1 MSFLLKGKK
10 EDLLELA
17 TELGLQ
23 ATVDM
28 TKLMLKNLITKSAG
42 YDEEDTKLMN
52 NRTPSNELNKL
63 LPQFDMKEDIS
74 LYLILFECQ
83 ACMMNVPKEFW
94 VSHLLGLLPQEITQ
108 LIAREPEQE
117 ARDYDH
123 VRSLLLKRFKLTPE
137 KFRQLFGTHQKSS
150 DKTWRDFYQEVQTF
164 FNGWIEG
171 LDVKT
176 FDKLRDLMIA
186 DQMKKRA
193 PVEFK
198 VRRLDEWSSINSP
211 VELAERLDEFEDVRR
226 TLKQKTHTL
235 TPVRG
240 PEVRGSN
247 QAEHFR
253 KFDNHNTR
261 RTGNFNPER
270 RYLDT
275 PPSRD
280 FDRKAPRRYVTYV
293 IP

>member
-23 ATVDM
+23 TTVDM
-28 TKLMLKNLITKSAG
+28 TKPMLKNLITKSAG
-42 YDEEDTKLMN
+42 YDEEDTKLMY
-52 NRTPSNELNKL
+52 E
-63 LPQFDMKEDIS
+63 
-74 LYLILFECQ
+74 
-83 ACMMNVPKEFW
+83 
-94 VSHLLGLLPQEITQ
+94 
-108 LIAREPEQE
+108 
-117 ARDYDH
+117 
-123 VRSLLLKRFKLTPE
+123 
-137 KFRQLFGTHQKSS
+137 
-150 DKTWRDFYQEVQTF
+150 EVQTF

-171 LDVKT
+171 LDIKT
-176 FDKLRDLMIA
+176 FDKLRELMIA
-186 DQMKKRA
+186 DQMKKIA

-198 VRRLDEWSSINSP
+198 ERHLDEWPSINCP
-211 VELAERLDEFEDVRR
+211 VELAERLQEFEDVRR

-235 TPVRG
+235 TPVRR

-247 QAEHFR
+247 QVENLR

-261 RTGNFNPER
+261 RTGNLNPEKR
-270 RYLDT
+270 HLDT

-280 FDRKAPRRYVTYV
+280 FDRRAPRRYVTYV

>member
-17 TELGLQ
+17 TELGLE

-28 TKLMLKNLITKSAG
+28 TKPMLKNLITKSAG
-42 YDEEDTKLMN
+42 DDVEDTKLMYEGIFEERKERKLLEERKRRDN
-52 NRTPSNELNKL
+52 VELEKLRIEAQIGLNEEILSRNDRTPSNELNKL
-63 LPQFDMKEDIS
+63 LSKFDIKEDIS
-74 LYLILFECQ
+74 LYLILFERQ

-94 VSHLLGLLPQEITQ
+94 VSHLLDLLPQEITQ

-137 KFRQLFGTHQKSS
+137 EFRQLFVTHQKSS

-164 FNGWIEG
+164 FNRWMEG
-171 LDVKT
+171 LDIKT

-193 PVEFK
+193 HVEFK
-198 VRRLDEWSSINSP
+198 ERHLDEWPSINCP
-211 VELAERLDEFEDVRR
+211 VELAERLEEFEDVRR
-226 TLKQKTHTL
+226 TLKQKHIL
-235 TPVRG
+235 
-240 PEVRGSN
+240 
-247 QAEHFR
+247 
-253 KFDNHNTR
+253 
-261 RTGNFNPER
+261 
-270 RYLDT
+270 
-275 PPSRD
+275 
-280 FDRKAPRRYVTYV
+280 
-293 IP
+293 